1 MLRDHPAPSACD
13 RAQRGEHTCPRA
25 HSEVRWPCGA
35 GILLE
40 VLPSLV
46 TQSGPLHPHS
56 STVFL
61 PGKFPRAGGEGF
73 RLVGS
78 WAAELLGRAV
88 EILSWNLLSVGS
100 EVFFFPTLPAPI
112 RKLRPFQRPTNETFP
127 TFHLVARGPCRLAPY
142 RKILRLKEEQAK
154 GSVAEPKLFC
164 FLETSFLLAVQCTQG
179 RAGQGAVLGTSL
191 FRPHPTKAKEE

>member
-25 HSEVRWPCGA
+25 HSEVRWLCGA

-88 EILSWNLLSVGS
+88 EILSWNLLLVGS
-100 EVFFFPTLPAPI
+100 EVFFFRHSSPPYESCDRFRGQQMRHSPLFIWLP
-112 RKLRPFQRPTNETFP
+112 E
-127 TFHLVARGPCRLAPY
+127 GLAS
-142 RKILRLKEEQAK
+142 LRLTEKSS
-154 GSVAEPKLFC
+154 G
-164 FLETSFLLAVQCTQG
+164 
-179 RAGQGAVLGTSL
+179 
-191 FRPHPTKAKEE
+191 